1 MTFQPI
7 IPTGGLA
14 GWTFLN
20 RTLDAQKEAFGKSAQ
35 YQREQD
41 YFKANIGAVETAED
55 LVSDRRLMA
64 FALSAFGLD
73 GDLPNKFFIQKVL
86 SDGTS
91 DSAALSNRL
100 SDKTYREFS
109 DAFGLG
115 QGQIRKTGDSSF
127 ADKIIQQYE
136 TQKFEE
142 SVGNVNDDL
151 RLALN
156 LKREITDLASSDMS
170 ERAKL
175 FTVLGNPPL
184 RTTFETAFRLP
195 SAFAGLDIDRQVNV
209 LEDKLE
215 SAFGSASISQFEDPD
230 TAERLIQ
237 KFLLQS
243 ELSSFEASSSP
254 AATALF
260 LLQS

>member
-1 MTFQPI
+1 MSFQPI

-20 RTLDAQKEAFGKSAQ
+20 RTLEAQKEAFGQSTQ
-35 YQREQD
+35 YRREED
-41 YFKANIGAVETAED
+41 YFRANIGNIETAEQ
-55 LVSDRRLMA
+55 LVADRRLLA
-64 FALSAFGLD
+64 FSLSAFGLD
-73 GDLPNKFFIQKVL
+73 ADLPNKFFIQKIL

-91 DSAALSNRL
+91 DNAALSNRL

-115 QGQIRKTGDSSF
+115 QGQVRKTQQTSF
-127 ADKIIQQYE
+127 ADEIIQKYE

-156 LKREITDLASSDMS
+156 LKREISDLASSDMS

-175 FTVLGNPPL
+175 FTVLGSPPL

-195 SAFAGLDIDRQVNV
+195 SAFAGLDIDRQVTV
-209 LEDKLE
+209 LEEKLE
-215 SAFGSASISQFEDPD
+215 SAFGDASISQFKDPD
-230 TAERLIQ
+230 LSERLIQ

-243 ELSSFEASSSP
+243 ELSSFEATSSP

-260 LLQS
+260 LLRS

>member
-7 IPTGGLA
+7 VPTGGLA
-14 GWTFLN
+14 GWAFLS
-20 RTLDAQKEAFGKSAQ
+20 RTIEAQKEVFSQSTQ
-35 YQREQD
+35 YRREED
-41 YFKANIGAVETAED
+41 YFRANIGAIETAEQ
-55 LVSDRRLMA
+55 LVSDRRLLS

-73 GDLPNKFFIQKVL
+73 ADLPNKFFIQKIL

-91 DSAALSNRL
+91 DNAALSNRL

-115 QGQIRKTGDSSF
+115 EGQVRRNLLSGF
-127 ADKIIQQYE
+127 ADEIVQKYE

-142 SVGNVNDDL
+142 SVGNVNEDM

-156 LKREITDLASSDMS
+156 LKREISELATSDMS

-195 SAFAGLDIDRQVNV
+195 NAFAGLDIDRQVTI
-209 LEDKLE
+209 LQEKLE
-215 SAFGSASISQFEDPD
+215 SNFGDASIGQFEDSE
-230 TAERLIQ
+230 TSEKLIQ

-243 ELSSFEASSSP
+243 EIGRFEATSSP